1 MQQPIT
7 DDRSPKKSAKPRV
20 PSRRIPVQARGK
32 ATVAKIRKASLD
44 ILGEE
49 GLEALN
55 TNAIAERAGVNISTL
70 YSYYPDKYTILYDL
84 FEVFEETRSQ
94 FVLSKMQE
102 LSGSANWREWFSQVI
117 DGLAAYRLEDPAG
130 IALRR
135 ALILRPELHELDI
148 QSSQLTSES
157 LAQALALR
165 FRIDKHTADKI
176 SATSIESI
184 THLLDS
190 AFQVSPPKMEK
201 VEELK
206 LLVTR
211 YLSPYLE
218 GSDGKLDE
226 T

>member
-1 MQQPIT
+1 MQEQIN
-7 DDRSPKKSAKPRV
+7 DEGSPKKRSKPRV
-20 PSRRIPVQARGK
+20 PGRRIPVQARGK
-32 ATVAKIRKASLD
+32 ATVEKIRKASLD

-55 TNAIAERAGVNISTL
+55 TNAIAERAGINISTL

-84 FEVFEETRSQ
+84 FEVFEETRSH
-94 FVLSKMQE
+94 FVILKMQE
-102 LSGSANWREWFSQVI
+102 LAGRASWREWFSQVI

-135 ALILRPELHELDI
+135 ALVLRPELHELDI
-148 QSSQLTSES
+148 QSSKLASES
-157 LAQALALR
+157 LANTLVQR
-165 FRIDKHTADKI
+165 FSLDMRTAEKI
-176 SATSIESI
+176 SETAIESI
-184 THLLDS
+184 THMLDS
-190 AFQVSPPKMEK
+190 AFHRSPPNLDK

-218 GSDGKLDE
+218 DE
-226 T
+226 GVSQ